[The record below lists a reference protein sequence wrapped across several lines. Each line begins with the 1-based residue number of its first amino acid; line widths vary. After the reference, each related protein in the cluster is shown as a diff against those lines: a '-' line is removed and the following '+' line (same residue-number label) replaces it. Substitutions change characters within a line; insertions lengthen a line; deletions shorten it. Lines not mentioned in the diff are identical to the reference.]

1 MRVVIRLVS
10 VHIDGS
16 FFVLSPFAGKKTPFS
31 ALRVLARKTMAA
43 SLCYFFVCLDLIFV
57 FLAFYMCVYLQRGS
71 GAVTARAVTALLSLS
86 WKVLVFWF

>member
-1 MRVVIRLVS
+1 VRVVIRLVS

-57 FLAFYMCVYLQRGS
+57 FLAFYMCVYLG
-71 GAVTARAVTALLSLS
+71 LLSLS